1 MVLMYGWALTIDQR
15 HSRISPDAVPRL
27 LAALADLPVL
37 DLGPEAPHPS
47 GVDAPSQEPFRAPRW
62 DLLPERTAGDEVQA
76 FTADPA
82 TLVAATW
89 TVCGVGRWWCGIGMG
104 QVDTPLPSS
113 TREATGTA
121 YLAARD
127 AVTAAKS
134 SLGGMVVRSGP
145 PSPTSPSAAATPC
158 AQQVRFIRAME
169 VVSDLAGST
178 TPAVREVCALYDRGM
193 TTARAAQ
200 QVGVSAA
207 AISQRLTRARW
218 SFLRRTREL
227 AIDLATEALASVAA
241 GSPQQSASPAERPS
255 AGTAGRSS

>member
-1 MVLMYGWALTIDQR
+1 MLIMYGWALTIDQR

-37 DLGPEAPHPS
+37 DLDVEADPS
-47 GVDAPSQEPFRAPRW
+47 GVDAPSQEAARAPRW

-89 TVCGVGRWWCGIGMG
+89 TVCGAGRWWCGIGMG

-127 AVTAAKS
+127 AVTAAKT

-145 PSPTSPSAAATPC
+145 PSPSSPSAAAPPS
-158 AQQVRFIRAME
+158 AHQIRFIRAME

-200 QVGVSAA
+200 QLGVSAA

-218 SFLRRTREL
+218 SFLRRTRAL
-227 AIDLATEALASVAA
+227 AIDLATEALATTVAA
-241 GSPQQSASPAERPS
+241 SPQGAPSPAERPS
-255 AGTAGRSS
+255 SDTTGRSS

>member
-1 MVLMYGWALTIDQR
+1 MLIMYGWALTIDQR

-37 DLGPEAPHPS
+37 DLGAEADPS
-47 GVDAPSQEPFRAPRW
+47 GADAPPREPARAPRW

-89 TVCGVGRWWCGIGMG
+89 TVCGAGRWWCGIGMG
-104 QVDTPLPSS
+104 QVDTPLPRS

-121 YLAARD
+121 YLAARE

-134 SLGGMVVRSGP
+134 SIGGMVVRSGG
-145 PSPTSPSAAATPC
+145 PSPSSPSAAAPPS
-158 AQQVRFIRAME
+158 AQQIRFIRAME
-169 VVSDLAGST
+169 VVGDLAGST

-227 AIDLATEALASVAA
+227 AVDLATEALATTVAA
-241 GSPQQSASPAERPS
+241 SPGSASPAERPS
-255 AGTAGRSS
+255 AGASGRSS